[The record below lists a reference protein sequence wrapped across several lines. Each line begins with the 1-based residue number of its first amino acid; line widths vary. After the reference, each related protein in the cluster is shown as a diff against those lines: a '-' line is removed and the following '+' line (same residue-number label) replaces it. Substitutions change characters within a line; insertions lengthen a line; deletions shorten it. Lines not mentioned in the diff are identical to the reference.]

1 LKVKIAEGCLKEPKH
16 NRDMTE
22 DGTKAQIGFAI
33 QQKMLLNVIKQML
46 NLFDLDISTSR
57 FWKCEGAEE
66 AKFIEID

>member
-1 LKVKIAEGCLKEPKH
+1 
-16 NRDMTE
+16 MTE